1 MKFKFILFV
10 TLFIVSLSSTS
21 HAQDACEDMELLER
35 NPDLQEECDENAKL
49 EIRKARLDLEREI
62 SAKQQPIVPTPTDA
76 SKPPAGKTEA
86 EGVEFPSEILAYKA
100 LNNISKSL
108 KETIK
113 INYEN
118 TSSLIIADQTVLDAI
133 SVYRNYQTEESFLI
147 AQYKEELEIG
157 TEEFA
162 NLSALALPTNV
173 IRNVVDL
180 LALFRKDTKIQ
191 GFEISDIPEKSIAA
205 QLSNELKSDE
215 DTKDISVFYP
225 SLYPPITFSGKQN
238 IYKSVRQLYF
248 LKTKADAKIKELSAR
263 DNTSNNEKSKLVR
276 LKALNDQFAVFI
288 KFLEDNA
295 INIAKAAEIAE
306 ILDNPGKPGR
316 LLYVDILKAGG
327 SFKTTQNILGSNL
340 RHAGGVIVNYKFF
353 DDQGAIENSDVI
365 YYDSGYMKFEERETN
380 INPAYLGE

>member
-1 MKFKFILFV
+1 MKFTFILFV

-21 HAQDACEDMELLER
+21 HAQDACKDMELLER
-35 NPDLQEECDENAKL
+35 NPELKEECDENAKL
-49 EIRKARLDLEREI
+49 QIRKTRLELEREI
-62 SAKQQPIVPTPTDA
+62 SAKQQPIVPAPTDA

-86 EGVEFPSEILAYKA
+86 TEVKFPSEILAYKA

-108 KETIK
+108 KETINE
-113 INYEN
+113 NYDN
-118 TSSLIIADQTVLDAI
+118 ISSLIIADQTVLDAI
-133 SVYRNYQTEESFLI
+133 SVYRNYQSEESFLI
-147 AQYKEELEIG
+147 NNYKEELGIG
-157 TEEFA
+157 TEEVL

-180 LALFRKDTKIQ
+180 LALFRKDTKIK
-191 GFEISDIPEKSIAA
+191 GFDISEIPEKAIAA
-205 QLSNELKSDE
+205 QLSDELKSDE

-225 SLYPPITFSGKQN
+225 SLYPPVTFSGRQN
-238 IYKSVRQLYF
+238 IYKSVRQLYS
-248 LKTKADAKIKELSAR
+248 LKAKADAEIKELSSR
-263 DNTSNNEKSKLVR
+263 DNTSDDEKNKLVR
-276 LKALNDQFAVFI
+276 LQALNEQFAVFI

-295 INIAKAAEIAE
+295 VNIAKAAEIAE
-306 ILDNPGKPGR
+306 ILDNPSKPGR

-353 DDQGAIENSDVI
+353 DTQGAIENSDVI

-380 INPAYLGE
+380 INPAYLSE